1 MQTDENNKMRM
12 NVGEDR
18 GLVIRFT
25 KKLQI
30 LRVLEMAQLCNK

>member
-1 MQTDENNKMRM
+1 MQTDGNNKMRM

-18 GLVIRFT
+18 GLVIRFA

-30 LRVLEMAQLCNK
+30 LRVLEMVQLCNK